1 MHWIILCCCSFR
13 EEIAITNAV
22 TNDLWNSINRKMY
35 SNTWIHYCTYAISLF
50 SCIFI
55 QMDEIKA
62 KDRTIFSLE
71 KELETLTGYVQK
83 LQLQK
88 EALDE
93 QLFLVKEAE
102 CNMSSPKREIPGRA
116 GDGSEHCSSPVR
128 SMFYFI
134 TLRFWF
140 GPLSPLIA
148 SLPCFLGVASAYEL
162 YNTPSC
168 GHLKAE
174 FPFWFNRVVNSKW
187 EMIMMMMEEKKKN
200 R

>member
-1 MHWIILCCCSFR
+1 MHWTILCSYSFR
-13 EEIAITNAV
+13 EEIAVTNAV
-22 TNDLWNSINRKMY
+22 TYELWRSITCKMY
-35 SNTWIHYCTYAISLF
+35 SNTWIHDCTYAISLF

-134 TLRFWF
+134 TLGFWL
-140 GPLSPLIA
+140 GSLIA
-148 SLPCFLGVASAYEL
+148 SLLCFPWVASTHEL

-168 GHLKAE
+168 GNLKAA
-174 FPFWFNRVVNSKW
+174 FHDPTV
-187 EMIMMMMEEKKKN
+187 
-200 R
+200 